1 MELEK
6 LNKWGLGKWIGAVS
20 GFLLGGGG
28 PTGIAGALLGA
39 GLGHIFDRGLV
50 IPALDLSDVG
60 VSRNPMAHEFQAAMT
75 AAMFASLGKLAKCD
89 GNVTESEIAA
99 AWRVMQ
105 RMQLD
110 PPMQQTAIHWF
121 NQGKQAGFDL
131 DQVLQQFK
139 KVCGRRM
146 ALLRSFMDAQ
156 VEAAFC
162 DGELRP
168 AEWAVLRQVA
178 NVLQFP
184 LREMERLIDRHRVK
198 VQHQTERFD
207 PAPRQ
212 ASRHPVLRAYEVL
225 GVSTHV
231 ADEDLKKAYRRMMS
245 RHHPDKLEG
254 KGGSQDMLQLAKEKT
269 QEVRLAYELVRRA
282 RKRAAKQHPPA

>member
-1 MELEK
+1 MSAERLT
-6 LNKWGLGKWIGAVS
+6 KWGIGKWIGAFS
-20 GFLLGGGG
+20 GFVLGGGG
-28 PTGIAGALLGA
+28 PAGMAGAVLGV
-39 GLGHIFDRGLV
+39 GLGHIFDRGFV
-50 IPALDLSDVG
+50 IPALELADVG
-60 VSRNPMAHEFQAAMT
+60 SSRSPMAQEFRQAMT

-110 PPMQQTAIHWF
+110 PSMQQTAIHWF

-131 DQVLQQFK
+131 EQVLQPFK

-156 VEAAFC
+156 VEAAFS
-162 DGELRP
+162 DGDLRP

-178 NVLQFP
+178 GVLQFP
-184 LREMERLIDRHRVK
+184 LREMEGLIDRHRVK
-198 VQHQTERFD
+198 VQHQTESFD
-207 PAPRQ
+207 PAP
-212 ASRHPVLRAYEVL
+212 AKAPRHPVLRAYEVL

-231 ADEDLKKAYRRMMS
+231 SDEDLKKAYRRMMS

-254 KGGSQDMLQLAKEKT
+254 KGSSQDMLQLAKEKT
-269 QEVRLAYELVRRA
+269 QEVRLAYEMVQRA
-282 RKRAAKQHPPA
+282 RKRAEKKQQH

>member
-1 MELEK
+1 MSET
-6 LNKWGLGKWIGAVS
+6 LNKWGIGKWVGAVS
-20 GFLLGGGG
+20 GFVLGGGG
-28 PTGIAGALLGA
+28 PTGIAGAVLGA

-50 IPALDLSDVG
+50 IPALELADVG
-60 VSRNPMAHEFQAAMT
+60 SSRSPMAQEFRQAMT

-110 PPMQQTAIHWF
+110 PAMQQTAIHWF
-121 NQGKQAGFDL
+121 NQGKQAGFDIE
-131 DQVLQQFK
+131 QVLQQFK

-198 VQHQTERFD
+198 VQHQTESFD
-207 PAPRQ
+207 PAP
-212 ASRHPVLRAYEVL
+212 AKSAPRHPVLRAYEVL

-231 ADEDLKKAYRRMMS
+231 NDDDLKKAYRRMMS

-254 KGGSQDMLQLAKEKT
+254 KGGSQDMLQMAKEKT
-269 QEVRLAYELVRRA
+269 QEVRLAYEMVQRA
-282 RKRAAKQHPPA
+282 RKRAEKKHHS